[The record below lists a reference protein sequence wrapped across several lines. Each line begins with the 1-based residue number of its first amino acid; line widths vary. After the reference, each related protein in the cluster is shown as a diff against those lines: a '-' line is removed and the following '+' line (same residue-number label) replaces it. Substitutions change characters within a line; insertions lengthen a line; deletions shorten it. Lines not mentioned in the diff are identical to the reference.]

1 MTTLLAAQIFLQSP
15 QIFGQKID
23 ADQENEIL
31 KTVNQIEKKDQE
43 ENSASEN
50 VQIAKSKE
58 DEPVESADKKAT
70 ATMENS
76 AGEKDT
82 AKSIPATKKTTGPSS
97 TATGSKKTK
106 TTAKANGQQVAG
118 QEAAGHQDAGNLN
131 DSQQGAIQKDGLQED
146 SSKETKRAASYALVE
161 EFRDYPEVVYW
172 REFYMSEKMQKVL
185 QNILESAVE
194 YRVYVRKAVTQ
205 RSHAQHDFP
214 LELEY
219 LPVVE
224 SGYKTAAR
232 SKSGAVGMWQF
243 MANSVRP
250 FLRLSEYVDERLDP
264 WLSTEAGLSKLH
276 DNYRTFNNWPLAIGA
291 YNCGVGAMN
300 RAIKKAGTS
309 DYWELARSGAIAKQ
323 TAEYLPKLIAITD
336 LAENPEL
343 YGINL
348 PHHDQ
353 EYEELLNA
361 REAAFDYVSV
371 KKPYMINQIAKE
383 SGIAEKELRHLNPS
397 LTKGFTPPA
406 IEFQIRVPAGKGQ
419 AVSDAIEK
427 IKPIEFPFQ
436 YKVQKGDSLWS
447 ISRKYGVTVQQ
458 LCDTNGIKEKDILK
472 IGKILYI
479 PASKK

>member
-1 MTTLLAAQIFLQSP
+1 MTTFLAAQIFLQSP

-50 VQIAKSKE
+50 VQVAKSKE
-58 DEPVESADKKAT
+58 DEPVESPDEKA
-70 ATMENS
+70 
-76 AGEKDT
+76 
-82 AKSIPATKKTTGPSS
+82 TGPSS

-106 TTAKANGQQVAG
+106 STAKTNGQQVAG
-118 QEAAGHQDAGNLN
+118 QQVAGQEVAGHQDAGNLN
-131 DSQQGAIQKDGLQED
+131 DSQQGDIQNDGLQED
-146 SSKETKRAASYALVE
+146 SPKETKRAAGYALVE

-323 TAEYLPKLIAITD
+323 TAEYLPKLIAIAD

>member
-1 MTTLLAAQIFLQSP
+1 MSFYRKTTIIMTTILAAQIFLQSP
-15 QIFGQKID
+15 QTFGQKKD

-31 KTVNQIEKKDQE
+31 KTVEEIKKIDQAKDADAVANAATANAPSKKD
-43 ENSASEN
+43 A
-50 VQIAKSKE
+50 
-58 DEPVESADKKAT
+58 AD
-70 ATMENS
+70 
-76 AGEKDT
+76 
-82 AKSIPATKKTTGPSS
+82 S
-97 TATGSKKTK
+97 TATAAATAENQNATQTPALTTASNKKTK
-106 TTAKANGQQVAG
+106 NSPKAKA
-118 QEAAGHQDAGNLN
+118 ESKSSDSEKQDAATENLESIEN
-131 DSQQGAIQKDGLQED
+131 STLTENPGQTQSTAGFN
-146 SSKETKRAASYALVE
+146 LVE
-161 EFRDYPEVVYW
+161 QFREYPEVVYW

-194 YRVYVRKAVTQ
+194 YRIYVRKAVTQ
-205 RSHAQHDFP
+205 RSHAQHNFP

-309 DYWELARSGAIAKQ
+309 DYWELARSGAIARQ
-323 TAEYLPKLIAITD
+323 TAEYLPKLIAISD

-343 YGINL
+343 YGITL

-353 EYEELLNA
+353 EYEELLNS
-361 REAAFDYVSV
+361 REAAFDYISV
-371 KKPYMINQIAKE
+371 KKPYMLNQIAKE
-383 SGIAEKELRHLNPS
+383 SGISEKELRHLNPS

-406 IEFQIRVPAGKGQ
+406 IEFQIRIPAGKGQ
-419 AVSDAIEK
+419 DVADAIAK

>member
-50 VQIAKSKE
+50 AQVAKSKE
-58 DEPVESADKKAT
+58 DEPVESTDEKAT
-70 ATMENS
+70 V
-76 AGEKDT
+76 
-82 AKSIPATKKTTGPSS
+82 PSS

-106 TTAKANGQQVAG
+106 STAKTNGQQVAG

-131 DSQQGAIQKDGLQED
+131 DSQQENNIQKDGLQED
-146 SSKETKRAASYALVE
+146 SSKETKRATGYALVE

-323 TAEYLPKLIAITD
+323 TAEYLPKLIAIAD